1 MNEPGIC
8 PLCNA
13 LQNPDTGNC
22 LICGKHYHLLD
33 IPTSETDNC
42 IPSDFL
48 VRLPNGFLT
57 FKALVEMALKRNPEP
72 TLLHDE
78 KEVAYTFHDEAK
90 ITFHFV
96 ADNDEMETLYKIYCG
111 RHFS

>member
-57 FKALVEMALKRNPEP
+57 FKALVEMALSETQNQHFYTMKKKQH
-72 TLLHDE
+72 TLFTMRQ
-78 KEVAYTFHDEAK
+78 K
-90 ITFHFV
+90 
-96 ADNDEMETLYKIYCG
+96 
-111 RHFS
+111 